1 MAFGAIDL
9 FSGQVPA
16 TGTNLFK
23 VDKNPLQQIDQGVE
37 DVIGKL
43 GKNTAQVIWDALQ
56 AIVDKIIG
64 SLFPGVDITTLNADW
79 SKLTSMFSNL
89 WTFLGELNPLD
100 PNFDPVGAIVTFI
113 EDMLKPSNLL
123 ATLVSDAT
131 HSGGVTGFIPL
142 ENLALDLIAGGT
154 EAVQSLID
162 AIMNAFG
169 FGAGTASYD
178 EVQKL
183 FGFFYAFLGN
193 PSGWLS
199 DLTDAGASIINF
211 IEHQLMPTNLLTG
224 FDMFML
230 HWRTGLNLV
239 LDPSFET
246 TLVWPGAIMGT
257 QSTDHAR
264 TGTHSMKITADGTTR
279 DGHLLRNQV
288 GPLTQYVKSGQTFDV
303 EAFVWPDTA
312 TTTAGTGHLD
322 LVMIATESSGSDP
335 SSEVSATRITM
346 PTPGQWTWMRGK
358 VTVPSTYNY
367 DSADFVLRFESDI
380 PTGDIVYID
389 DIAVIDTSA
398 QQDILQA
405 ILNSVG
411 LGGILNVTQLDTF
424 FHNLTE
430 MLGLPTLAD
439 VSFDIENAINNFVN
453 NMLDPSVYFSNLTAM
468 LGLPTLSDVAF
479 DVTTAINTFI
489 TNMLHPANLLAPMDP
504 ITKLIDQLHI
514 PALTSSWLGTLHGS
528 RLLGAI
534 TDQNIIPALTSTWVN
549 SIHSSKLFGL
559 ITDQNIIPSLTSAW
573 LGTIHGWRLT
583 GAITDQNII
592 PALTSTWVNS
602 LHASKLFGAITD
614 QNVIPALTST
624 WLGTLSGSKLLGLI
638 TDQNV
643 IPALTS
649 AWLGTIHG
657 WRLTGAITDQNIIPA
672 LTSTWINSFHASKL
686 VGAITDQNVI
696 PALTSTWVNSL
707 HASKLFGAITDQNV
721 IPALTSTW
729 LGTLSGSK
737 LLGLITDQNI
747 IPALTS
753 AWTGT
758 IHGWRLTGAITDQN
772 IIPALTSTWINSFH
786 ASKLV
791 GAITDQN
798 VIPALTSTWLG
809 TLSGSKLL
817 GLITDQNIIPALT
830 SAWTGTIHGWRLT
843 GAITDQNIIPAL
855 TSTWI
860 NTFHASK
867 LVGAITDQNVIPAL
881 TSTWVNSLHAS
892 KLFGAITDQNVIPAL
907 TSTWVGTLSGAK
919 LLGAIT
925 DQNIIPALT
934 STWVNSFH
942 ASKLVGA
949 ITDQTVIPALT
960 SAWGKTIAGNLLGS
974 AITNQNWIPALTST
988 WGGTIHGSLLT
999 GAINV
1004 AVGIAGSQ
1012 LTSAITNQNFI
1023 PALTSAWVNT
1033 VDGGLLRNA
1042 ITTATLAGSQLSS
1055 AITNQN
1061 WIPTL
1066 TSAWTNTIHSTRLTG
1081 AITDQNI
1088 IPALTST
1095 WLGGLSGSRLTD
1107 AITNANWIPGL
1118 DATKIIT
1125 GTFANAMSPG
1135 LLPQTL
1141 WQAARASGTNLV
1153 LSPDFEDTTVTRF
1166 TGSYGTPVDA
1176 AFGYTTA
1183 QAHSGTHSYSVQ
1195 TSTDVSTQYD
1205 VVFFAPT
1212 TPVTTQLYDAMT
1224 RCQPGQW
1231 FNIELYI
1238 RAKST
1243 NTTTTGGAYLG
1254 VFVVNYASGGSVQTS
1269 IWAQSVNFTAISTT
1283 GWMKMSGWVQI
1294 PPGYDIACGIVGFS
1308 GQNAGAQTYYL
1319 DDVRCV
1325 EETHAQS
1332 LTDLFSQGLYGASRP
1347 AIPVVFDAVGAGVQ
1361 LSSTVVTENHT
1372 ITGPNA
1378 VVFVSTYDTPG
1389 TLTVRIGGSSGPLMT
1404 QVASVS
1410 YSSAPVLYLFAFVLQ
1425 NAPTGVQQIYA
1436 SASNSVAMS
1445 INSESFS
1452 SAVSFGTPV
1461 TAFSSTNTTPS
1472 LTVSGTNSYDR
1483 VVAAFGGYATNLT
1496 GFNQTQRSN
1505 QPFTAGAGLPLVIGD
1520 APGAASVNF
1529 SCTTSSLWGGI
1540 AIPINGT
1547 PASSTNTGNPVS
1559 SLFAGLQDMMTRIYS
1574 QPTLGSFI
1582 PGLNVQSPIGGVLTD
1597 VTTAF
1602 QSTVDKTIQGVTG
1615 GTGSGNAVG
1624 QLASVFNQAM
1634 GYLGFNFGNQTT
1646 PPTNSVAGTT
1656 GTNQTSLNNRA
1667 VTKPSYNAIDPTA
1680 DSVFPLSSISGSSS
1694 ATTVSVTAAQSAMGI
1709 IGTPDAGVKQSVEWL
1724 GYGPATITGVYYNIY
1739 SMNGSTGALTLVYA
1753 SPNVVG
1759 NITLG
1764 GSSPTWVNLA
1774 IPAANYLTA
1783 QQNTYY
1789 AMEVVIAGTGTYSLA
1804 GINHAWLPSA
1814 GHPTAY
1820 PKQLAVTRA
1829 ISAGT
1834 IAIDAAPAGTNVA
1847 VAGAATQNTN
1857 VTIAATATA
1866 LVVGVTVVTAANTTS
1881 APTISC
1887 KIGSTTLAQ
1896 LGVYQYGP
1904 VGGVCSTVALYGLI
1918 NPPTGAQTITTTA
1931 TPNPLASDAAYLSVG
1946 VDTYTNVASFG
1957 TAQTAN
1963 GSTAAPSHT
1972 VTSGA
1977 TGGRIVQMFG
1987 VVQANVSL
1995 TLSAYN
2001 QTQRQN
2007 VASGASSYGSC
2018 VMGDAAGAASVTI
2031 SATLSSA
2038 ASWGSVAVPLN
2049 PAPAAP
2055 PSSIPSPTWSQTVP
2069 WMALSGA
2076 AAATTYA
2083 PLVTQYAAAGSYTYS
2098 VPSWMKAGNH
2108 FDILVVG
2115 AGMGGQGGGGPSNGV
2130 GGGAGIWATP
2140 VTLVY
2145 GVDIPTSTTSF
2156 TVTIGAGGI
2165 GGAGGGGFPSGS
2177 AGAQSQVAM
2186 TGHTTITANGGS
2198 SAAGS
2203 TTGLSPGNQPLTGAD
2218 GYAGIYYGGGAQPA
2232 ASANGNAPG
2241 GGGGGGIWGYFN
2253 ALAAG
2258 PGGKGGDGGVWIRA
2272 YM

>member
-1 MAFGAIDL
+1 MGATGAIDL
-9 FSGQVPA
+9 YAGRNSISGSNIFDLNKSPLSQLNA
-16 TGTNLFK
+16 GT
-23 VDKNPLQQIDQGVE
+23 E
-37 DVIGKL
+37 DVIGEH
-43 GKNTAQVIWDALQ
+43 GQNVGDALWKSVQ
-56 AIVDKIIG
+56 MIIDSILG
-64 SLFPGVDITTLNADW
+64 LDPSSMSGKTANDIIT
-79 SKLTSMFSNL
+79 MFENV
-89 WTFLGELNPLD
+89 WNFLGELNPTS
-100 PNFDPVGAIVTFI
+100 PTFDPLAAIVTFI
-113 EDMLKPSNLL
+113 NSMLKPSNLI
-123 ATLVSDAT
+123 ATLVADAT

-142 ENLALDLIAGGT
+142 ENLALDAIEG
-154 EAVQSLID
+154 AVGSVQQLID
-162 AIMNAFG
+162 AIMNFFG

-183 FGFFYAFLGN
+183 FGFFYQFLGA

-199 DLTDAGASIINF
+199 DLTDAGASIIGF

-246 TLVWPGAIMGT
+246 TLAWPGAIMGV

-264 TGTHSMKITADGTTR
+264 TGTHSMKITSDGTTR

-303 EAFVWPDTA
+303 EAFVYPDPATA
-312 TTTAGTGHLD
+312 TAGTGHLD
-322 LVMIATESSGSDP
+322 LVMIATESTGSDP
-335 SSEVSATRITM
+335 SSEVSATRIVM
-346 PTPGQWTWMRGK
+346 PTTGQWTWMRGK

-367 DSADFVLRFESDI
+367 DTADFVFRIESDI

-424 FHNLTE
+424 FHNLTA

-479 DVTTAINTFI
+479 DVTTAIQTFI
-489 TNMLHPANLLAPMDP
+489 TDMLHPANLLAP
-504 ITKLIDQLHI
+504 LE
-514 PALTSSWLGTLHGS
+514 
-528 RLLGAI
+528 
-534 TDQNIIPALTSTWVN
+534 
-549 SIHSSKLFGL
+549 
-559 ITDQNIIPSLTSAW
+559 
-573 LGTIHGWRLT
+573 
-583 GAITDQNII
+583 
-592 PALTSTWVNS
+592 
-602 LHASKLFGAITD
+602 
-614 QNVIPALTST
+614 
-624 WLGTLSGSKLLGLI
+624 
-638 TDQNV
+638 
-643 IPALTS
+643 
-649 AWLGTIHG
+649 
-657 WRLTGAITDQNIIPA
+657 
-672 LTSTWINSFHASKL
+672 
-686 VGAITDQNVI
+686 
-696 PALTSTWVNSL
+696 
-707 HASKLFGAITDQNV
+707 
-721 IPALTSTW
+721 
-729 LGTLSGSK
+729 
-737 LLGLITDQNI
+737 
-747 IPALTS
+747 
-753 AWTGT
+753 
-758 IHGWRLTGAITDQN
+758 
-772 IIPALTSTWINSFH
+772 
-786 ASKLV
+786 
-791 GAITDQN
+791 
-798 VIPALTSTWLG
+798 
-809 TLSGSKLL
+809 
-817 GLITDQNIIPALT
+817 
-830 SAWTGTIHGWRLT
+830 
-843 GAITDQNIIPAL
+843 
-855 TSTWI
+855 
-860 NTFHASK
+860 
-867 LVGAITDQNVIPAL
+867 
-881 TSTWVNSLHAS
+881 
-892 KLFGAITDQNVIPAL
+892 
-907 TSTWVGTLSGAK
+907 
-919 LLGAIT
+919 
-925 DQNIIPALT
+925 
-934 STWVNSFH
+934 
-942 ASKLVGA
+942 
-949 ITDQTVIPALT
+949 
-960 SAWGKTIAGNLLGS
+960 
-974 AITNQNWIPALTST
+974 
-988 WGGTIHGSLLT
+988 
-999 GAINV
+999 
-1004 AVGIAGSQ
+1004 Q
-1012 LTSAITNQNFI
+1012 LTSGVFTI
-1023 PALTSAWVNT
+1023 PQLNIPGLDATKIISGIFGTGQIPNLDASKIISGVLNAL
-1033 VDGGLLRNA
+1033 
-1042 ITTATLAGSQLSS
+1042 Q
-1055 AITNQN
+1055 
-1061 WIPTL
+1061 
-1066 TSAWTNTIHSTRLTG
+1066 
-1081 AITDQNI
+1081 
-1088 IPALTST
+1088 
-1095 WLGGLSGSRLTD
+1095 
-1107 AITNANWIPGL
+1107 IPGL

-1125 GTFANAMSPG
+1125 GTFTAGQIPSLLAGWGKTVDATLMANVTVANTAAWLTATDQNISDYIYQAIHGGTTTGNALTTIKTSLQNIPGLNIVSAVLASIIPALDATKITTGIFTTGQIPNLDASKIVTGVLNALQIPGLDASKIISGVVAAASIPNITKAMSTDMQSIIDNVYQASFGGSSTGNTLASVKTSLLSIPGVNIISSLLASVIPALDATKITTGTFPQSMLNITSIAGSIITGTVAAANIAGLDATKIISGIFTTGQIPNLDASKIVTGVLNALQIPGLDATKIISGVVAAAQIPNITAAMSTDIQALVDGAFQAMHGGTSTGNLVSTFKTSLLNIPGANIISAILASIVPGLDATKIVTGTFPQSMLSITSIAGSIITGTVAAANIAGLDATKIISGIFTTGQIPNLDASKIVSGVLNALQIPGLDATKITSGIFTTGQIPNLDASKIVSGVLNALQVPGLDASKIISGTFANSMSPG
-1135 LLPQTL
+1135 LLPQSL
-1141 WQAARASGTNLV
+1141 WKTSTTAGTNLV
-1153 LSPDFEDTTVTRF
+1153 LSPDFEDNTVARTASSFSSPANATFTYSTTQAHGGTQSYAIQTASDVSSQWDVMWLP
-1166 TGSYGTPVDA
+1166 GSNYGTNSFD
-1176 AFGYTTA
+1176 
-1183 QAHSGTHSYSVQ
+1183 Q
-1195 TSTDVSTQYD
+1195 
-1205 VVFFAPT
+1205 
-1212 TPVTTQLYDAMT
+1212 MT
-1224 RCQPGQW
+1224 RCQAGQW
-1231 FNIELYI
+1231 FYMELYI

-1243 NTTTTGGAYLG
+1243 NTATSGLANFGLFLA
-1254 VFVVNYASGGSVQTS
+1254 NSASGGSTQTA
-1269 IWAQSVNFTAISTT
+1269 IWTQTPAVTSISTT
-1283 GWMKMSGWVQI
+1283 GWTKMSGWVQV
-1294 PPGYDIACGIVGFS
+1294 PVGYDLCCAMLTFS
-1308 GQNAGAQTYYL
+1308 NQNVGAQTYYI
-1319 DDVRCV
+1319 DDARCV
-1325 EETHAQS
+1325 EETQPQS
-1332 LTDLFSQGLYGASRP
+1332 ITDLFSQGLYGASRP

-1361 LSSTVVTENHT
+1361 LDSTVVTENHT

-1410 YSSAPVLYLFAFVLQ
+1410 YSSSPVDYLFAFVLQ

-1436 SASNSVAMS
+1436 SASNAVAMS

-1461 TAFSSTNTTPS
+1461 TAFSNAATTPS
-1472 LTVSGTNSYDR
+1472 LTVGGTNTYDR
-1483 VVAAFGGYATNLT
+1483 VVAAFGGYSTSFT

-1505 QPFTAGAGLPLVIGD
+1505 QPFTPGAGLPLVIGD

-1529 SCTTSSLWGGI
+1529 SCTNSNPWGGI
-1540 AIPINGT
+1540 AIPISGT

-1602 QSTVDKTIQGVTG
+1602 QTTVDKTIQGVTG
-1615 GTGSGNAVG
+1615 STGSGNAVG

-1634 GYLGFNFGNQTT
+1634 GYLGFNFNNQTT

-1789 AMEVVIAGTGTYSLA
+1789 AMEVVVAGTGTYSLA

-1834 IAIDAAPAGTNVA
+1834 IAIDASPAGNNVA

-1896 LGVYQYGP
+1896 LGVYQSGP
-1904 VGGVCSTVALYGLI
+1904 IGGVCSTVALYGLI

-1931 TPNPLASDAAYLSVG
+1931 TPNPLASDAAYLSVC

-1963 GSTAAPSHT
+1963 GSTAAASHT

-2031 SATLSSA
+2031 SATISSA
-2038 ASWGSVAVPLN
+2038 AAWGSVAVPLN

-2145 GVDIPTSTTSF
+2145 GVDIPTSTTNF

-2177 AGAQSQVAM
+2177 AGAQSSVAM
-2186 TGHTTITANGGS
+2186 TGHTTIAANGGS

-2218 GYAGIYYGGGAQPA
+2218 GYAGIYYGGGTQPA
-2232 ASANGNAPG
+2232 AGANGNAPG